1 MCLGMACDCLAED
14 VQVTTRLGIVRG
26 RRVSTEPSGSV
37 DMFLGIPYAQ
47 PPVGSHRFQ
56 RPRQSR
62 AWAGVRDVTSFGAA
76 CPQLPAPP
84 PCWHLRAEEDCLNL
98 NVYSPTVREG
108 KSSLLPV
115 MVWIHGGGY
124 RLGSGAYSS
133 GIPLASRG
141 VVVVTLN
148 YRMDALGFLSTED
161 DACPGNF
168 GLLDQIMALQ
178 WVRDNID
185 SFHGNPNQVTIFGS
199 SAGGASVSLLR
210 LSPLAAGLF
219 NTTIIQSGV
228 SLSPWAVGQA
238 LDPVPPAQWARRLAQ
253 KVGCTRDRS
262 QALLTCL
269 QPCQWTTSSTPA
281 PSWQKRRSNYIQTR
295 GENIFGVVPD
305 RPVQLLRNGVANDA
319 ISVRG
324 FTRDEY
330 SSFMLDSSLLDFSRR
345 RIEEFVR
352 QLAQRSFPRDP
363 DTAASAIINHYISQ
377 AKSAEQLREADRG
390 YSSTNGA
397 ILVNTVTPFQA
408 LTDFYIVAP
417 TMIESQAVAKL
428 SGKGRVYLYQ
438 FSYRATHYSVPSW
451 AGIPH
456 GSDLPFIFGT
466 PLHMEEEQCGFRFNW
481 TSSDVAVS
489 SNVMSLWTNIAKYGN
504 PTPTPLNGTRWTPY
518 DLQGQEYLDIGTSL
532 TLKARLKEDLIQF
545 WTNLFHRHGYLDPH
559 PSPVNSSN
567 KLFLPAAVTV
577 LSGWSVLAII
587 KSNFRLH
594 VLFFLWQ

>member
-1 MCLGMACDCLAED
+1 MACDCLAED

-185 SFHGNPNQVTIFGS
+185 SFHGNPNQ
-199 SAGGASVSLLR
+199 
-210 LSPLAAGLF
+210 
-219 NTTIIQSGV
+219 SGV

-281 PSWQKRRSNYIQTR
+281 PS
-295 GENIFGVVPD
+295 
-305 RPVQLLRNGVANDA
+305 
-319 ISVRG
+319 
-324 FTRDEY
+324 
-330 SSFMLDSSLLDFSRR
+330 
-345 RIEEFVR
+345 
-352 QLAQRSFPRDP
+352 
-363 DTAASAIINHYISQ
+363 
-377 AKSAEQLREADRG
+377 
-390 YSSTNGA
+390 
-397 ILVNTVTPFQA
+397 
-408 LTDFYIVAP
+408 
-417 TMIESQAVAKL
+417 
-428 SGKGRVYLYQ
+428 
-438 FSYRATHYSVPSW
+438 
-451 AGIPH
+451 
-456 GSDLPFIFGT
+456 
-466 PLHMEEEQCGFRFNW
+466 C
-481 TSSDVAVS
+481 
-489 SNVMSLWTNIAKYGN
+489 
-504 PTPTPLNGTRWTPY
+504 
-518 DLQGQEYLDIGTSL
+518 
-532 TLKARLKEDLIQF
+532 
-545 WTNLFHRHGYLDPH
+545 
-559 PSPVNSSN
+559 
-567 KLFLPAAVTV
+567 
-577 LSGWSVLAII
+577 
-587 KSNFRLH
+587 
-594 VLFFLWQ
+594 